1 MINWYNLLK
10 YGMVAIAL
18 LTLALFV
25 GWWQVDGPGAAQ
37 SKSNPTFSLHSM
49 EFRLNNHKGQDVGP
63 DALIGKASMVFFGFT
78 HCPDI
83 CPTTLSD
90 ISIWLDALGDEA
102 EKLNVIFITVD
113 PIRDTTKAMA
123 EYVSFFHPAIEGW
136 TGSEQQIAS
145 AAGDFR
151 VSYEKVAIDSDD
163 YTMNHTA
170 IVLLF
175 DLNGNLAGTID
186 YHETKATALP
196 KIRHAL
202 Q

>member
-1 MINWYNLLK
+1 MTKQYNLLK
-10 YGMVAIAL
+10 FGVAAIAV
-18 LTLALFV
+18 LTLTLFV

-37 SKSNPTFSLHSM
+37 SKSNPTFSLVSM
-49 EFRLNNHKGQDVGP
+49 DFKLNNHKGQEVGP
-63 DALIGKASMVFFGFT
+63 DSLIGKALMVFFGFT

-90 ISIWLDALGDEA
+90 ISSWLDALGDKA
-102 EKLNVIFITVD
+102 EKLNVVFITVD

-145 AAGDFR
+145 ATADFR

-163 YTMNHTA
+163 YTMNHTSN
-170 IVLLF
+170 VLLF
-175 DLNGNLAGTID
+175 DLNGNLSGTID
-186 YHETKATALP
+186 YHETKATAVP
-196 KIRHAL
+196 KIQRAL